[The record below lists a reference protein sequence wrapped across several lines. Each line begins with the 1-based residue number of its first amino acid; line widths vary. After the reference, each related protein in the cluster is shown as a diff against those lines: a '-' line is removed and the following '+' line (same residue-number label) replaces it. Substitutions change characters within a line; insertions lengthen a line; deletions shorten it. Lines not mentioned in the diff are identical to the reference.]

1 MDITNYFAE
10 MPEGRSA
17 KALSVHKLVLDLF
30 PKSKVSLKY
39 KMPTYESENGWFAI
53 ANQKH
58 YWSVYTCSLEKISK
72 YLTANPDV
80 KHGKG
85 CINFRNKD
93 DVDLETMK
101 LVVQQAM
108 NG

>member
-1 MDITNYFAE
+1 
-10 MPEGRSA
+10 
-17 KALSVHKLVLDLF
+17 
-30 PKSKVSLKY
+30 
-39 KMPTYESENGWFAI
+39 
-53 ANQKH
+53 
-58 YWSVYTCSLEKISK
+58 SLEKISK